1 MRTLKAP
8 SMLSSDRPLPPL
20 LQKIEALG
28 RVTTK
33 WIDALGFGTSLLYQ
47 SVFWICWGGRR
58 KQQVRLGPIVS
69 QMMEVGILA
78 LPIISLVSITIGLML
93 AIQGIDALKDF
104 GAEHQVTFG
113 VALSVVREF
122 APLITG
128 ILVAGRSGSAFAAR
142 LSTMMINNEVDALRV
157 MGINPVR
164 FLVVPGLVAMTIM
177 VPSLT
182 LWADIVALLG
192 AGLYITT
199 DLGISTA
206 TYVTQTVTYLGTKDV
221 LHGLGKSLV
230 FGVLITLV
238 GVVNGSSVS
247 GGAEGVGQVTTR
259 AVVHSILAIIL
270 ADLIIVF
277 MLTRS

>member
-1 MRTLKAP
+1 
-8 SMLSSDRPLPPL
+8 MLNADHPLPFP
-20 LQKIEALG
+20 LQKIERLG
-28 RVTTK
+28 RATTK
-33 WIDALGFGTSLLYQ
+33 WIDALGFGTALLYQ
-47 SVFWICWGGRR
+47 SVYWMCLGSRR
-58 KQQVRLGPIVS
+58 KQQVPLGAIVS
-69 QMMEVGILA
+69 QMMEVGIRA

-113 VALSVVREF
+113 VSLSVVREF

-142 LSTMMINNEVDALRV
+142 LSTMMINNEIDALRV

-164 FLVVPGLVAMTIM
+164 FLVVPSLLAMMIM

-192 AGLYITT
+192 AGLYIST
-199 DLGISTA
+199 DLGISMG
-206 TYVTQTVTYLGTKDV
+206 TYVAQTMSYLGTDDV

-230 FGVLITLV
+230 FGTLITVV
-238 GVVNGSSVS
+238 GVVNGSSVT
-247 GGAEGVGQVTTR
+247 GGAEGVGHVTTR

-270 ADLIIVF
+270 ADLLIVF
-277 MLTRS
+277 LLTR

>member
-1 MRTLKAP
+1 
-8 SMLSSDRPLPPL
+8 MLSSDRPLPPF
-20 LQKIEALG
+20 LQKIEDIG
-28 RVTTK
+28 RATTK
-33 WIDALGFGTSLLYQ
+33 WVDTLGFGASLLYQ
-47 SVFWICWGGRR
+47 SVHWIFWGGRQ
-58 KQQVRLGPIVS
+58 KQKVRLGPIIS

-142 LSTMMINNEVDALRV
+142 LSTMMINNEIDALRV

-164 FLVVPGLVAMTIM
+164 FLVIPSLVAMTIM
-177 VPSLT
+177 VPALT

-199 DLGISTA
+199 DLGISMG
-206 TYVTQTVTYLGTKDV
+206 TYVAQTVGYLETDDV

-230 FGVLITLV
+230 FGGLITIV
-238 GVVNGSSVS
+238 GVVNGSSVT
-247 GGAEGVGQVTTR
+247 GGAEGVGHVTTR

-270 ADLIIVF
+270 ADLLIVF
-277 MLTRS
+277 LLTR

>member
-1 MRTLKAP
+1 
-8 SMLSSDRPLPPL
+8 MLNPDHPLPPL
-20 LQKIEALG
+20 LEKIETVG
-28 RVTTK
+28 RITTK
-33 WIDALGFGTSLLYQ
+33 WVDAVGFGASLLFQ
-47 SVFWICWGGRR
+47 SVFWLCWGGRR
-58 KQQVRLGPIVS
+58 KQQVRLFPIVS
-69 QMMEVGILA
+69 QMMDVGIFA
-78 LPIISLVSITIGLML
+78 LPIISLVSLTIGLML

-164 FLVVPGLVAMTIM
+164 FLVVPSLVAMMIM

-182 LWADIVALLG
+182 LWADMIALLG
-192 AGLYITT
+192 AGLYIST
-199 DLGISTA
+199 DLGISMG
-206 TYVTQTVTYLGTKDV
+206 TYVAQTITYLSTEDV
-221 LHGLGKSLV
+221 LHGLAKSLV
-230 FGVLITLV
+230 FGALITLV
-238 GVVNGSSVS
+238 GVVNGSSVT

-259 AVVHSILAIIL
+259 AVVHSILGIAM
-270 ADLIIVF
+270 ADLLIVF
-277 MLTRS
+277 VLTR

>member
-1 MRTLKAP
+1 MQTA
-8 SMLSSDRPLPPL
+8 DRLFPTL
-20 LQKIEALG
+20 LQKIEAIG

-33 WIDALGFGTSLLYQ
+33 WVDSLGFGMALLSQ
-47 SVFWICWGGRR
+47 SAFWVCYGGRR
-58 KQQVRLGPIVS
+58 KQPVHLAPIIS

-104 GAEHQVTFG
+104 GAEHQVTYG

-128 ILVAGRSGSAFAAR
+128 ILIAGRSGSAFAAR
-142 LSTMMINNEVDALRV
+142 LSTMMINNEIDALRV

-164 FLVVPGLVAMTIM
+164 FLVVPSLVAMMIM
-177 VPSLT
+177 VPLLT

-199 DLGISTA
+199 ALGISMG
-206 TYVTQTVTYLGTKDV
+206 TYIGQTIAYLGTADA
-221 LHGLGKSLV
+221 LHGLGKSFV
-230 FGVLITLV
+230 FGILITLV
-238 GVVNGSSVS
+238 GVINGSSVT
-247 GGAEGVGQVTTR
+247 GGAEGVGHVTTR
-259 AVVHSILAIIL
+259 AVVHSILALIL
-270 ADLIIVF
+270 ADLLIVF
-277 MLTRS
+277 LLTR

>member
-1 MRTLKAP
+1 MQR
-8 SMLSSDRPLPPL
+8 SEHPLPRFL
-20 LQKIEALG
+20 YKIESVG
-28 RVTTK
+28 RVTTQ
-33 WIDALGFGTSLLYQ
+33 WVEALGFGTSLFSQ
-47 SVFWICWGGRR
+47 SIFWICWGGRR
-58 KQQVRLGPIVS
+58 KQQVRLAPIVA
-69 QMMEVGILA
+69 QMLEVGILA

-113 VALSVVREF
+113 VSLSVVREF

-142 LSTMMINNEVDALRV
+142 LSTMMINNEIDALRV

-164 FLVVPGLVAMTIM
+164 FLVVPSLVAMMIM

-182 LWADIVALLG
+182 LWADLIALLG

-199 DLGISTA
+199 DLGISMGS
-206 TYVTQTVTYLGTKDV
+206 YVTETVTYLGTDDV

-247 GGAEGVGQVTTR
+247 GGAEGVGQVTTQ

-270 ADLIIVF
+270 ADLLIVF
-277 MLTRS
+277 LLTR

>member
-1 MRTLKAP
+1 
-8 SMLSSDRPLPPL
+8 MLSPDRPLPRI
-20 LQKIEALG
+20 LQQIEALG

-33 WIDALGFGTSLLYQ
+33 WVETLGFGATLVYQ
-47 SVFWICWGGRR
+47 SIFWICWGGRR
-58 KQQVRLGPIVS
+58 KQQVRLGPIIS

-78 LPIISLVSITIGLML
+78 LPIISLVSVTIGLML

-104 GAEHQVTFG
+104 GAEHQVTYG

-128 ILVAGRSGSAFAAR
+128 ILIAGRSGSAFAAR
-142 LSTMMINNEVDALRV
+142 LSTMTINHEIDALRV

-164 FLVVPGLVAMTIM
+164 FLVVPCLVAMMIM

-182 LWADIVALLG
+182 LWADIVGLLG
-192 AGLYITT
+192 AGLYISS
-199 DLGISTA
+199 DLGISMG
-206 TYVTQTVTYLGTKDV
+206 TYIAQTMTYLESDDV

-230 FGVLITLV
+230 FGVLITIV
-238 GVVNGSSVS
+238 GVVNGSSVT
-247 GGAEGVGQVTTR
+247 GGAEGVGKVTTR

-270 ADLIIVF
+270 GDLLIVF
-277 MLTRS
+277 LLTR